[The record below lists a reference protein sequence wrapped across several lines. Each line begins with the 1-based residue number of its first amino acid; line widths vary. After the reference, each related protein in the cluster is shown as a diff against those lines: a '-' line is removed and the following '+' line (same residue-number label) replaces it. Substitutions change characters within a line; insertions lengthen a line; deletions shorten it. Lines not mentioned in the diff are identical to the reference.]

1 MNTNTLTETLS
12 FFAMTSAELIA
23 LFFVVSFM
31 VAMMQEY
38 VPASTVQRL
47 LTGRGLGGNIVGA
60 GLGAV
65 TPFCSCST
73 IPVTVGLLNAGAPFG
88 ATMSFLVS
96 SPIPVSYTHLDVY
109 KRQALGIEKCGLI
122 ARCA

>member
-1 MNTNTLTETLS
+1 MNLNTLTETLQ
-12 FFAMTSAELIA
+12 FFAMLSAELIT
-23 LFFVVSFM
+23 LFFVVSFL

-47 LTGRGLGGNIVGA
+47 LTGRGLRGNIVGA

-73 IPVTVGLLNAGAPFG
+73 IPVTVGCSTPVRHLAPPCPF
-88 ATMSFLVS
+88 
-96 SPIPVSYTHLDVY
+96 
-109 KRQALGIEKCGLI
+109 
-122 ARCA
+122 

>member
-1 MNTNTLTETLS
+1 M
-12 FFAMTSAELIA
+12 FAYLVRRLLYAIPILIGVNLITFA

-47 LTGRGLGGNIVGA
+47 LTGRGLRGNIVGA

-65 TPFCSCST
+65 TPFCSCSS
-73 IPVTVGLLNAGAPFG
+73 IPGA
-88 ATMSFLVS
+88 VS
-96 SPIPVSYTHLDVY
+96 
-109 KRQALGIEKCGLI
+109 R
-122 ARCA
+122 